1 MAAPIQSQPAYLLHS
16 RPYRDTSMLLDF
28 ITSDFGRVS
37 AVARGVR
44 SPKSKTR
51 ASLQPFIPLLINL
64 SGKSELKTLV
74 QVESRNN
81 GFSLK
86 HKALFAAMYVN
97 ELLVRLLHK
106 QEADT
111 EIYSLYETTLGNLL
125 RHSEIEPVLR
135 VFELT
140 LLELLGYGI
149 DFSVIEDIS
158 ENALRNDNTGDA
170 RFSKVSEKPHENTD
184 NSNPDNNEKIW
195 FHYHQE
201 NGFERVETENNSSGK
216 YYPAF
221 VLMRIAD
228 KNIID
233 PETQRFAKRLLR
245 SALASHLGDKALS
258 SRSLFRKNIA

>member
-1 MAAPIQSQPAYLLHS
+1 MAALIQSQPAYLLHS
-16 RPYRDTSMLLDF
+16 RPYRDTSMLVDF
-28 ITSDFGRVS
+28 ITCDFGRVS

-81 GFSLK
+81 GFNLK
-86 HKALFAAMYVN
+86 HRALFAAMYLN

-106 QEADT
+106 QDADT
-111 EIYSLYETTLGNLL
+111 EIYSLYEITLQNLL
-125 RHSEIEPVLR
+125 QHAEIEPVLR

-149 DFSVIEDIS
+149 DFSVIGELS
-158 ENALRNDNTGDA
+158 ESMERYEMTGEEANDKQSVKTNNDESSDTQ
-170 RFSKVSEKPHENTD
+170 
-184 NSNPDNNEKIW
+184 NEKIW
-195 FHYHQE
+195 YHYHQE
-201 NGFERVETENNSSGK
+201 NGFERVESENNNSGK

-221 VLMRIAD
+221 ALARIAN

-233 PETQRFAKRLLR
+233 LETQKFAKRLLR
-245 SALASHLGDKALS
+245 SALATHLGSKALS